1 MSVLKCKIHAT
12 AGSSDVARQ
21 CAGPAGPV
29 PKLSAIVFFQVNL
42 TDVDVYKDTVGNLFI
57 EF

>member
-1 MSVLKCKIHAT
+1 MQKNACKSRIDS
-12 AGSSDVARQ
+12 GVARQ
-21 CAGPAGPV
+21 CAGLAGQNCQP
-29 PKLSAIVFFQVNL
+29 LFFQVNL